1 LKPFIKEI
9 LTVYLKLMDDI
20 DLDEL
25 LNGLSEIVSDFKED
39 ISEFSVSLV
48 LQLVTAFHRLI
59 KVDLEDDDG
68 EAQMAA
74 SGCIKTILKIM
85 DVNCNNSEI
94 YVKIE
99 QVI

>member
-1 LKPFIKEI
+1 
-9 LTVYLKLMDDI
+9 MDSI

-25 LNGLSEIVSDFKED
+25 LNGLSEIVTDFKDE

-48 LQLVTAFHRLI
+48 AQLVTAFHRLI

-85 DVNCNNSEI
+85 DVNSKNPEI
-94 YVKIE
+94 SSKIE
-99 QVI
+99 IV

>member
-1 LKPFIKEI
+1 
-9 LTVYLKLMDDI
+9 MDDI

-48 LQLVTAFHRLI
+48 IQLVTAFHRLI
-59 KVDLEDDDG
+59 KVDLDDDDG

-85 DVNCNNSEI
+85 DVNCNNTDI